1 MTLTNKQ
8 KEHIRWFVTS
18 EIYPENLHSLDSYD
32 ELCEQDIEYRDINPE
47 VMEYVHELRERINK
61 LFNYPQAQFSAFSSQ
76 EADANPSPRSTKP
89 N

>member
-8 KEHIRWFVTS
+8 KEHIRWYVTS
-18 EIYPENLHSLDSYD
+18 EIYPENLYSLEIYD

-61 LFNYPQAQFSAFSSQ
+61 LFNYPQAQFS
-76 EADANPSPRSTKP
+76 
-89 N
+89 

>member
-18 EIYPENLHSLDSYD
+18 EIYPENLYSLDSYD

-61 LFNYPQAQFSAFSSQ
+61 LFNYPQAQFS
-76 EADANPSPRSTKP
+76 
-89 N
+89 